1 LQEALRSA
9 DLWALMRSPKVQ
21 AAAADTQLLT
31 ALRLREV
38 DLALERALQPAN
50 RSQEQRP
57 PEPRR
62 AKP

>member
-1 LQEALRSA
+1 
-9 DLWALMRSPKVQ
+9 MRSPKLQ

-38 DLALERALQPAN
+38 DLALERALHPAN
-50 RSQEQRP
+50 RSQEQRQ